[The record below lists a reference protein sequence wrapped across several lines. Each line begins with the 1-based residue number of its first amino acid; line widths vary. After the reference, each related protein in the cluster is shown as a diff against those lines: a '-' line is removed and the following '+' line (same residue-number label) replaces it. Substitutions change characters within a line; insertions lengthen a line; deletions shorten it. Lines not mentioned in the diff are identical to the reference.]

1 MIFPVA
7 FCEWKRKTWLK
18 QKQSFAEIEKTKIK
32 VSFYG
37 QIKHFENN
45 IPYQI
50 ANIFLFSAHLIVYCH
65 WEGGKTQFLDK

>member
-1 MIFPVA
+1 MGILIIAKATEESPSLFS
-7 FCEWKRKTWLK
+7 KK
-18 QKQSFAEIEKTKIK
+18 QKTKIK

-37 QIKHFENN
+37 QIKLFEKN

-65 WEGGKTQFLDK
+65 WEGGKTPFLD